1 MKDQTHE
8 FCPSL
13 RDFTNNFNVVINGTH
28 FVLKCPLY
36 NSLRVRFPSLFHNL
50 VLGNLKAFSQVNHQV
65 GIVEA
70 HVPNQVPFN
79 KL

>member
-1 MKDQTHE
+1 M
-8 FCPSL
+8 
-13 RDFTNNFNVVINGTH
+13 
-28 FVLKCPLY
+28 LKCPLY

-70 HVPNQVPFN
+70 HVSQSSPLQQALRHWNLDHDGIKFRSRWNQ
-79 KL
+79 